1 MEQSYMEILLEEM
14 RSKFDLVLEGHAAL
28 RAELQEYRRESN
40 EKHELTGFMIKTL
53 AGEVSQ
59 LRSDVNAIRA
69 DLSAH
74 RADTEAHTRYRVR
87 E

>member
-1 MEQSYMEILLEEM
+1 MELKYVEILLEEM
-14 RSKFDLVLEGHAAL
+14 RSRFDLLLEGHATL

-40 EKHELTGFMIKTL
+40 ERHDLTEFLLKAL
-53 AGEVSQ
+53 ARDVGQ
-59 LRSDVNAIRA
+59 LRT

-74 RADTEAHTRYRVR
+74 RADTEAHGHRYGVR

>member
-1 MEQSYMEILLEEM
+1 MERNYVEVLLEEM

-40 EKHELTGFMIKTL
+40 ERHDLTEFLLKAL
-53 AGEVSQ
+53 ARDVSE
-59 LRSDVNAIRA
+59 IRT
-69 DLSAH
+69 DLAAH
-74 RADTEAHTRYRVR
+74 RADTEAHARYRVR